1 MSFTNSFKAKI
12 TKLSILVLVLLCIL
26 IGRNELF
33 ALDNSSIEVEDK
45 ADLLSSDEEL
55 NIKNRVK
62 QILDDNNKV
71 WYVDIFTIDDSQGK
85 TTATYGIDRYEE
97 INDPEN
103 TGKVLDGFF
112 IIIDMD
118 NRNYHF
124 GTFGEALHI
133 FDEDDVDK
141 LLDSMFDG
149 VSSGDYFSA
158 FNAALNKVDS
168 RLQLGDGYSKDN
180 SIAQVKNY
188 DIITP
193 LFIAL
198 IFSSGSA
205 IMYFGKVV
213 KDYDK
218 FENKPM
224 FNYAKNSIAE
234 YSEFEDIISNR
245 QSYRVYRPL
254 PRGNISNSSRSNSYS
269 GGSSV
274 SGDGRNVGGGGRSF

>member
-1 MSFTNSFKAKI
+1 
-12 TKLSILVLVLLCIL
+12 
-26 IGRNELF
+26 
-33 ALDNSSIEVEDK
+33 
-45 ADLLSSDEEL
+45 
-55 NIKNRVK
+55 
-62 QILDDNNKV
+62 
-71 WYVDIFTIDDSQGK
+71 
-85 TTATYGIDRYEE
+85 
-97 INDPEN
+97 
-103 TGKVLDGFF
+103 
-112 IIIDMD
+112 MD

-198 IFSSGSA
+198 IFIGCYTYKSLP
-205 IMYFGKVV
+205 VT
-213 KDYDK
+213 
-218 FENKPM
+218 
-224 FNYAKNSIAE
+224 
-234 YSEFEDIISNR
+234 DIEIKICSNFKT
-245 QSYRVYRPL
+245 SC
-254 PRGNISNSSRSNSYS
+254 
-269 GGSSV
+269 
-274 SGDGRNVGGGGRSF
+274 